1 MSPLIEKIAAER
13 LVENLIGR
21 LRVTQSEARFDLDD
35 LTQDIYVSLMD
46 KDEELIAGLYERGE
60 LEYYILRMVVNQ
72 VCSKTSPYYTQ
83 YKKNL
88 PVDPELKD
96 EGEEI
101 NFNFRIT

>member
-1 MSPLIEKIAAER
+1 MSPLIEKIATER

-35 LTQDIYVSLMD
+35 LTQDIYVSLMG

-96 EGEEI
+96 ELCQ
-101 NFNFRIT
+101 